1 MIDITCINIFC
12 KLPGLLVDL
21 ETYLT
26 LHQKGQGHAFH
37 FELYQSIHYKGKTKK
52 RKVQIQN
59 LKPISSYK

>member
-1 MIDITCINIFC
+1 MIDITCIKISC

-37 FELYQSIHYKGKTKK
+37 FELYQSIHCKAKQRKELYKF
-52 RKVQIQN
+52 RI
-59 LKPISSYK
+59 